1 MDISVAKEKIL
12 KYCSYQERSQKE
24 VKDKLYKMELYTN
37 QVNELLVFLIQENYL
52 NEERFA
58 LHFAGSKMRQ
68 KKWGKR
74 KISNELWKKGISDK
88 LIQKSLDELNLKQ
101 YVSNLQLVIEK
112 KDRTLK
118 YSSAYERKQKLIRYL
133 MGRGYAWSEI
143 EPNVATFL
151 SEN

>member
-68 KKWGKR
+68 KKVGEAK
-74 KISNELWKKGISDK
+74 N
-88 LIQKSLDELNLKQ
+88 
-101 YVSNLQLVIEK
+101 
-112 KDRTLK
+112 
-118 YSSAYERKQKLIRYL
+118 
-133 MGRGYAWSEI
+133 
-143 EPNVATFL
+143 
-151 SEN
+151 